1 MGVAT
6 AKVEGASASVAGGD
20 STGSGAGG
28 ATAAEL
34 SSTRSSAL
42 AEVGTADEVAAG
54 GVSASAELG
63 GRTTKSESESEPPQ
77 PAAASAAAVPAAAS
91 THRRHRRRR
100 SRRMHDNKSMVH
112 LSVEAER
119 CSSRVANPAEPAK
132 RRGKINR
139 AVPPAGARAPR
150 SAANCGRGMKPIQ
163 DRASW
168 LAQTLHRLNR
178 QKQGLSRNFL
188 RKPAEGFLRLPPAFG
203 ETSSQAGIFAGRDVG
218 RTERRG
224 LWGRGKTV
232 RQDFAGRDVGRTG
245 WRAGRRPG
253 DRKSVV

>member
-1 MGVAT
+1 
-6 AKVEGASASVAGGD
+6 
-20 STGSGAGG
+20 
-28 ATAAEL
+28 
-34 SSTRSSAL
+34 
-42 AEVGTADEVAAG
+42 
-54 GVSASAELG
+54 
-63 GRTTKSESESEPPQ
+63 
-77 PAAASAAAVPAAAS
+77 
-91 THRRHRRRR
+91 
-100 SRRMHDNKSMVH
+100 MHDNKSMVH

-168 LAQTLHRLNR
+168 LAQTLPGSNR

-203 ETSSQAGIFAGRDVG
+203 ETSSQAGILPEEMWVERSGGACGAEAKQSG
-218 RTERRG
+218 RTLPEEMWVERASG
-224 LWGRGKTV
+224 PDG
-232 RQDFAGRDVGRTG
+232 D
-245 WRAGRRPG
+245 PG
-253 DRKSVV
+253 EPQGG